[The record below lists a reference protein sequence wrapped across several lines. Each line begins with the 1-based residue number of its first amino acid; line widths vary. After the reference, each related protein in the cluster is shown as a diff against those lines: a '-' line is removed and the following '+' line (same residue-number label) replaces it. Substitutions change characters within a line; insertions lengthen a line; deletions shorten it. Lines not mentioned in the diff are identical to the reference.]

1 MANNGQ
7 KQITRKDFIKG
18 VGVSVAG
25 VAMAGG
31 VGALLTGCTT
41 SPSTADA
48 TGSTEKPQWP
58 FKYVKLDPAKVEAR
72 AFQGYKEKGG

>member
-1 MANNGQ
+1 MANTEK
-7 KQITRKDFIKG
+7 KQMTRKDFLKG
-18 VGVSVAG
+18 VGASVAG

-41 SPSTADA
+41 TAAVDT

-72 AFQGYKEKGG
+72 AYTGYKEKGG

>member
-1 MANNGQ
+1 MTMNEK
-7 KQITRKDFIKG
+7 KQITRKDFLKG

-41 SPSTADA
+41 AAVDT

-58 FKYVKLDPAKVEAR
+58 FKYVKLDPATVEAR
-72 AFQGYKEKGG
+72 AYTGYKELGG